1 MQPGDHAGAVSC
13 LDRGTR
19 MDLNSNTAACLYA
32 GSALQRLDRHAESII
47 RFDRAIRP
55 EPQHADGYILKGKS
69 LAKLGGRNGAI
80 SCLDRAI
87 RLEPS
92 YADTD
97 RGEWDWTPAGL
108 TWTGHDT
115 RCPRLDAAARPFGD
129 ACQRCPPGKPGPFCI
144 IKTPPPPAFP
154 VGPRG
159 AGICMRHAGYE
170 KAPFP
175 HPQAS
180 GRKRQPVFGA
190 DSLPG
195 KEWSPFARKG
205 SQTEPATPDMPR

>member
-1 MQPGDHAGAVSC
+1 MQLGDHAGAVSC

-87 RLEPS
+87 RPELDN
-92 YADTD
+92 AHAHRL
-97 RGEWDWTPAGL
+97 RGEILLSLGRDKQAKACLDRPYGWSRAMRMQTAASG
-108 TWTGHDT
+108 TGH
-115 RCPRLDAAARPFGD
+115 
-129 ACQRCPPGKPGPFCI
+129 PP
-144 IKTPPPPAFP
+144 
-154 VGPRG
+154 
-159 AGICMRHAGYE
+159 
-170 KAPFP
+170 
-175 HPQAS
+175 
-180 GRKRQPVFGA
+180 
-190 DSLPG
+190 D
-195 KEWSPFARKG
+195 
-205 SQTEPATPDMPR
+205 